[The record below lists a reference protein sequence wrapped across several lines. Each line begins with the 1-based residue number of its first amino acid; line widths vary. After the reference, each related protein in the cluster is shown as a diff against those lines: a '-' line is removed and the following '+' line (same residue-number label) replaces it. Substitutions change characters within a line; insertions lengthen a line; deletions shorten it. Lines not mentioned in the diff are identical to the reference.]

1 MERLLL
7 VKMHDIDQI
16 SWQIDVSQMPI
27 AKVLEIIISETGDDC
42 QIKRAPGR
50 VIDECLESIKSRAI
64 ELKRRLQNDSKSNS

>member
-7 VKMHDIDQI
+7 VKMHDIDQV

-27 AKVLEIIISETGDDC
+27 AKVLEIIISETGDDY

-50 VIDECLESIKSRAI
+50 VVDECLENMKERLIK
-64 ELKRRLQNDSKSNS
+64 

>member
-27 AKVLEIIISETGDDC
+27 AKVLEIIISEQGDDYK
-42 QIKRAPGR
+42 IKRAPAH
-50 VIDECLESIKSRAI
+50 VVDECLNQMKAKIVKEG
-64 ELKRRLQNDSKSNS
+64 E

>member
-7 VKMHDIDQI
+7 VKMHNVDQV

-27 AKVLEIIISETGDDC
+27 QKVLEIIVSEQGDDY

-50 VIDECLESIKSRAI
+50 VVDECLNQMKAKIVKEG
-64 ELKRRLQNDSKSNS
+64 E

>member
-16 SWQIDVSQMPI
+16 SWQIDVSQMPLE
-27 AKVLEIIISETGDDC
+27 KVLEIIISETGDDY

-50 VIDECLESIKSRAI
+50 VVDECLENMKERLIK
-64 ELKRRLQNDSKSNS
+64 